1 MSSLR
6 IITSSALTF
15 ARPQLRPSNAPLRSF
30 HVSASRSEHF
40 LDATPKVFEER
51 VRNGGDKP
59 VLVDFYADW
68 CQPCKLLSPLLE
80 KVTTDATLVG
90 GVEVDLLT
98 VDTDSQIELAQEYGI
113 RSLPTVIAFKNGE
126 QVDQFIGLQR
136 IDGLK
141 RFVQGL

>member
-1 MSSLR
+1 
-6 IITSSALTF
+6 
-15 ARPQLRPSNAPLRSF
+15 
-30 HVSASRSEHF
+30 
-40 LDATPKVFEER
+40 
-51 VRNGGDKP
+51 
-59 VLVDFYADW
+59 LVDFYADW